1 MDADEKSDNLITQIM
16 KKIKKGNDL
25 ELKRD
30 IAQFDQE
37 WKKVGHLDQTIAANK
52 TNLFKSR
59 RALNDF
65 IKNTDEKAMNTF
77 NKGMEDLFG
86 AAQNNFE
93 KNMKELR
100 EASFLVDMSGPALA
114 QLETSLM
121 SGTAEAQM
129 KQMVALLKLSESEG
143 VQVLMRVL
151 GSIYNMFLE
160 NTTQIIN
167 AGTEI
172 SNVVGNVIKNAPS
185 FEPIRK
191 TFQNM
196 NESLSN
202 LIDTVA
208 TLIGNL
214 IAKLAQYP
222 AIFQGLA
229 DLIDILTA
237 NLKIL
242 EARIEALNAS
252 IDMIDKWIRI
262 IAGKWY
268 INYQLPI
275 TATPI
280 IDNPLPIIGEQTTGQ
295 IEIPQTP
302 NLPIKPE
309 ETFGG

>member
-86 AAQNNFE
+86 A
-93 KNMKELR
+93 
-100 EASFLVDMSGPALA
+100 ASFLVDMSGPALA